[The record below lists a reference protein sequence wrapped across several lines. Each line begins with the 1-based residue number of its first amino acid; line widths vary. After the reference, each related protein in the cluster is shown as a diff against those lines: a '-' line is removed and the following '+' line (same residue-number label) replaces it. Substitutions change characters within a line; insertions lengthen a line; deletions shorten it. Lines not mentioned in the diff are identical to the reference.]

1 MLVQVPLLQSFT
13 SAAHAE
19 TPMMRSRSARSR
31 SSHSGAEY
39 GVLITMRPKV
49 VDRGVQE
56 EVEWLGY
63 QLEAD
68 DERADNELILA

>member
-1 MLVQVPLLQSFT
+1 
-13 SAAHAE
+13 
-19 TPMMRSRSARSR
+19 
-31 SSHSGAEY
+31 
-39 GVLITMRPKV
+39 VLITMRPKV

-56 EVEWLGY
+56 EVEWIGY